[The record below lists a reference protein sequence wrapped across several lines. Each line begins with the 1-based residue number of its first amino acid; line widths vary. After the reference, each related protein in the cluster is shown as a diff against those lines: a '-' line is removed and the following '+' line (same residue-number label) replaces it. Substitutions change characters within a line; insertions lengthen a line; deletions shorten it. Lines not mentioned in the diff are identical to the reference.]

1 MAAVPE
7 GCPCRPHGNRLASAL
22 PGRLVMTRVTD
33 LSPLKDMPLKELWC
47 DFKADRDAK
56 VLRAIETLE
65 TINDKSAAEFWNE
78 VDKE

>member
-1 MAAVPE
+1 
-7 GCPCRPHGNRLASAL
+7 
-22 PGRLVMTRVTD
+22 MTRVTD